1 VHIAH
6 IRASE
11 DAAGGPFGTAGIHET
26 SGAGLLDLP
35 LGGRGAAVP
44 TPGLYDPPVR
54 IVLQR
59 VTEASV
65 TVDGG
70 VVATIGL
77 GLVALVGVAT
87 GDRREASDRLARKTA
102 HLRVFGDAA
111 GAERSVLDVG
121 GEVLVVSQFTLL
133 ADTRRGNRP
142 SWSGAATADE
152 AAGLVE
158 AYADALA
165 AEGVPVATGRFG
177 SRMTVQIANDGPLTI
192 LLDSGT

>member
-1 VHIAH
+1 
-6 IRASE
+6 
-11 DAAGGPFGTAGIHET
+11 
-26 SGAGLLDLP
+26 
-35 LGGRGAAVP
+35 
-44 TPGLYDPPVR
+44 VR

-65 TVDGG
+65 SVDERC
-70 VVATIGL
+70 VAAIGP

-87 GDRREASDRLARKTA
+87 GDRREVSDRLARKTA
-102 HLRVFGDAA
+102 HLRVFGDTP

-142 SWSGAATADE
+142 SWSGAAPADE
-152 AAGLVE
+152 AAGLVA

-177 SRMTVQIANDGPLTI
+177 SRMTVRIANDGPLTI